1 MNKFLIG
8 LVVVFI
14 LLWLPYV
21 IKTSN
26 LKTISET
33 DIPEVGGWAPLVQGN
48 LYYRWYE
55 PEISNNGIVVLVHGF
70 STPHFVWDGMKEF
83 LLDAGYKVLVY
94 DHFGRGFSERP
105 SVVYDQD
112 LYVESL
118 KGLLDYQNIS
128 QSVHLVG
135 YSMGGPVV
143 GYFTQQYP
151 DSVKSISFIA
161 PAGFMKEDSVSRI
174 AVMPVVGDWFWQVF
188 GKWLYFRE
196 VRNEATS
203 SDDSVGLSE
212 SKFVKKYSAQMK
224 NKGLIEAL
232 LSTVRNFNFFNAKRM
247 FDKVGDLKIPTIT
260 IWGTDD
266 GVVPFA
272 GSSELMQSIP
282 HSELKIIK
290 EGKHD
295 IAYANPSVVG
305 NTILEFLDKQQ
316 KF

>member
-14 LLWLPYV
+14 LLWLPYF
-21 IKTSN
+21 IKTSS

-55 PEISNNGIVVLVHGF
+55 PEISNNEIVVLVHGF

-83 LLDAGYKVLVY
+83 LVDAGYKVLVY

-151 DSVKSISFIA
+151 DLVKSISFIA

-203 SDDSVGLSE
+203 SDNSVALPQSE
-212 SKFVKKYSAQMK
+212 FVKKYSVQMK
-224 NKGLIEAL
+224 YKGLIEAL

-282 HSELKIIK
+282 HSELKIIN

-295 IAYANPSVVG
+295 IAYANPSIVG